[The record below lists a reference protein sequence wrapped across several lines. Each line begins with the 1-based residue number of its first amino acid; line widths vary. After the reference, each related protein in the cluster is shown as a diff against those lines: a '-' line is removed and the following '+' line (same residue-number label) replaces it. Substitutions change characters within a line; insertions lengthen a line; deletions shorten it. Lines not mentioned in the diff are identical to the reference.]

1 MEDVT
6 WTCAFRALMTRL
18 GNNNRNRFPHLRDDT
33 TNGYTR
39 YGSGLK
45 NLDEDNNNGK
55 GTNLQLQVQA
65 MKRNRTNDSVGK
77 YMFT

>member
-18 GNNNRNRFPHLRDDT
+18 GNNNRNRFPYLRDDT
-33 TNGYTR
+33 TNRYTR
-39 YGSGLK
+39 YGSRPQD
-45 NLDEDNNNGK
+45 LDGDNNNGK
-55 GTNLQLQVQA
+55 GTILQLQVQA
-65 MKRNRTNDSVGK
+65 RKRDRTNNSVGK